1 MPNTTSAQY
10 WESLAAELRTAIDA
24 VVAALASGSSTVE
37 YEIRNRRH
45 KLEPKQGLLE
55 SLTQQLDQAERLA
68 VKRSSPMFRVGRLS
82 RPGGTG

>member
-1 MPNTTSAQY
+1 MPNTASAQF
-10 WESLAAELRTAIDA
+10 WESLAADLRIAIAA

-45 KLEPKQGLLE
+45 KYVPKQELLD
-55 SLTQQLDQAERLA
+55 SLIDQLDRAERLA